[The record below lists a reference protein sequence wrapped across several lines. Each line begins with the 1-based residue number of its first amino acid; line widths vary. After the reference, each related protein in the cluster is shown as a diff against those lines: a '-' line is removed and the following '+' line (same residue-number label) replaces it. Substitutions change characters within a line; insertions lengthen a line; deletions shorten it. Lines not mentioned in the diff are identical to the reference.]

1 MRAFGPRIAQ
11 GVFSCRVQTISG
23 DSLSRGVGKD
33 ASSRSMDKYLVTDD
47 ENPVLS
53 MTLACKAGRKL
64 DAVIVT
70 LID

>member
-1 MRAFGPRIAQ
+1 MPRPKDP
-11 GVFSCRVQTISG
+11 S
-23 DSLSRGVGKD
+23 DSQSWSDGKD
-33 ASSRSMDKYLVTDD
+33 AISGLMDKYLVTDD
-47 ENPVLS
+47 ENLVLS